1 MDTSTGKHQTA
12 LYRGSAESFRQ
23 LASETEDRGYRL
35 HLERLA
41 TECEAAARLLETGE
55 ETTADIAA

>member
-1 MDTSTGKHQTA
+1 MDTSTEKHQTA

-41 TECEAAARLLETGE
+41 AECEAAARLLETGE
-55 ETTADIAA
+55 EITADIAA